1 MDFIL
6 EEIQKTVPDL
16 FVLCDD
22 IQKQMF
28 SKPNRLV
35 KIKKQIK
42 QYFQD
47 NGSAKKSVNEKRST
61 LDLQQIASIQQ
72 NQIQINR
79 IQVMHLSQPIVES
92 KKIDSN
98 SELDTPIPIRESFQ
112 EIQISEGLQ
121 IMILKFIKELQIS
134 EVLVQKSIKNYN
146 GDPSV
151 YLGQSN
157 PVLLNFDEILS
168 QILMIQME
176 LRNYSP
182 TKLKSIFDEL
192 YKYYFEERVK
202 VEDQFKQILAQDK
215 IDIQNNNQIEQAVQ
229 QLLQNE
235 LIQISAPF
243 IESSI
248 VNHQN
253 FQKFLTQNSQYEIQR
268 IAIELIQP
276 CQKNL
281 IIYLMNRFLLNNKI
295 KPCIVVKVKELLKD
309 KKTYTYFLITPN
321 TASESLI
328 NIEEYSFDSENS
340 QFIRDGDT
348 QNNIKLEQF
357 ISQILSSI
365 FTLPLESF
373 LPNYAVNTQGYL
385 FRVFNHIQSKDGK
398 IQHSALRNPIFFYK
412 EVMSLQLNKNFFQE
426 LFKQEHLLQFF
437 KCLKLIID
445 GQQNDY
451 RLKDKNKQ
459 YSLYLN
465 NEQYHYIF
473 SVLQRIN
480 QAFMWVKEV
489 ILPTQGFFCI
499 KDIISK
505 VYPII
510 NEFVSNNKQKNLKE
524 YKEFMKKISIEEYI
538 QKLASKRSLQ
548 KYKEACKSFD
558 ENLKIATNQKGESL
572 DNVLKLWLQQ
582 INLSNISSPKYKLT
596 LIYFASSHYLFFKS
610 SISDQAILELSWK
623 QEESWENALNI
634 LYSDEH
640 FDNVSFNPSIFIEL
654 LAIFFGIN
662 IKKYE
667 KCFESIQY
675 FEETEENFS
684 LLDQYF
690 AHKKLLGDKFYPEK
704 ETLFE
709 KSLKYKKFRLAKYL
723 LKQGEGKKLHNDTLI
738 KYLVKANLN
747 KQQFADISELI
758 IQLMSNHKQLVL
770 DYQWNHIWNNIF
782 ISVEDNPLDQ
792 ENVPSEQ
799 QNVDRQEE
807 QYMHVYCTNF
817 GERKIPKYIWE
828 QAFQYNEKTQEF
840 VFRRK
845 DMQNQTSHLVG
856 YYCLLKTGSETS
868 GTVLVEHATR
878 YPGLNYMKDS
888 LMKKFIPSSRLRKEF
903 VKIQDQYYYFSHF
916 NSTINSLSSQMAEK
930 GPFQLQE
937 SFDREQ
943 LSDRII
949 LEMIIY
955 PESNPISCF
964 LSETQQN
971 SKLGLIDIGQSEILV
986 QNIGIINGEFQ
997 LYVKSILF
1005 CMHEMNLLIPTS
1017 IIDKYSNI
1025 NSFEVLK
1032 EWLLDISKHQD
1043 DLIKISQYKFKKVQV
1058 TFQEQDKITS
1068 SNYFNNCEPQSY
1080 FGIPIQ
1086 KEAIKHLLERLVTI
1100 VKVMKW
1106 CKKKNTSISHQD
1118 LFKVVD
1124 KELASIYEQINNEQ
1138 QTFLEKRYSQIL
1150 QKNIH
1155 LQTFNTINM
1164 ASMMQA
1170 FSEKRRG
1177 EITTIDQLLSQ
1188 FKQIGPSQALEKIK
1202 KFIKIITTSDNE
1214 SEYQK
1219 VNNLKN
1225 IKQFSFFNR
1234 NILFKFISQSTQE
1247 EVIIKLLQEQKLEKP
1262 IDYLNLSNCTI
1273 LTSKVLKLFQLER
1286 IQTLILSNTKIA
1298 DSDLVT
1304 IADSYK
1310 SLVYLDI
1317 SQCDEIYYIG
1327 YAKPITYLMSNQII
1341 FPSLKTLVA
1350 NNMKNLW
1357 ILDVSGSHIQN
1368 ISVSNSLKLTYFFIN
1383 CPQIKKLAVQG
1394 CKQLMNELIVMY
1406 VLEGI
1411 SIQLDQITS
1420 EGKFD
1425 KAIQVIRGSK
1435 GNFMQAYQA
1444 AINEIYCEQ
1453 HYKENVSIKD
1463 NLIVLSQAF
1472 TKRDLQHVF
1481 PKNFVT
1487 NVIGNLFNSKK
1498 ANKQINDEFFRFMFK
1513 FFQKNPHI
1521 KDVDFKSIC
1530 QEKKP
1535 ITFLNI
1541 FHESLISNEQ
1551 VCQQYDSYIFKNI
1564 DLDDEECQLV
1574 AKIIQKTKKEGIS
1587 LQFSNVNRLNQ
1598 DKNMQEVLEAISKN
1612 KITYTK
1618 IAFENNEFSKSQIE
1632 LLKNMFINFNGRI
1645 QQLKISQC
1653 SLDSSHLVTLCEGL
1667 KQLKYLRVLD
1677 LSGNYISPKSFEY
1690 LSPCFDSFQLSF
1702 QTLILDNNNLCSDDF
1717 EKIESWKY
1725 IKFLQIRQCSLSSN
1739 QITNL
1744 QQYLCSNQECKLTH
1758 LNLSQNKLT
1767 PHSFS
1772 ILSEILQRNTTL
1784 KELGLSRTIQD
1795 GTQLACLNYLAEG
1808 LRQNNNL
1815 TLLDISQNKIQ
1826 DEGFTI
1832 IFNCLKEDINLRQ
1845 LKILE
1850 DNSFSIE
1857 IINLFLEY
1865 IKHNAIQ
1872 LKQLELSPRPNLIE
1886 FDDIYQQI
1894 LHQLE
1899 KNTNVYSVLRSR
1911 PQDIFRNKS
1920 FTNHSMLDYK
1930 QEGADFCRL
1939 GLSIDGGGMRGII
1952 PATMIKVLCEETK
1965 YKVHEIF
1972 ENVGGTSIG
1981 GLLAL
1986 GSTGTLDGIN
1996 PILDIDQMVNV
2007 FKLDGANIF
2016 NTSKLKAM
2024 LNNLMDQAKYDPAGL
2039 ETVLFKNFQNCKL
2052 SDVIKGTNVIVTAVR
2067 REMNQGKSIA
2077 KVFRSREAIFN
2088 DDKNFYMRDVARATS
2103 AAPTF
2108 FPSAEIKNINQT
2120 KSYSLVDGGVGQNNP
2135 SKLVLEDIK
2144 KEALNSGN
2152 ENNFFLLSLGT
2163 GEPKKSQQLSKNAG
2177 LLNVVNIIDS
2187 LGEGA
2192 SAYVDIELKQN
2203 YGDKYLRIQ
2212 PQIPISKSDADLDS
2226 IDPKIVEIYQ
2236 QTAENEA
2243 RLYLCEQSKYGPFND
2258 RPITDWFAE
2267 NTQRKKDVYI

>member
-1 MDFIL
+1 MS
-6 EEIQKTVPDL
+6 
-16 FVLCDD
+16 
-22 IQKQMF
+22 

-42 QYFQD
+42 QYFQE
-47 NGSAKKSVNEKRST
+47 NGQTKKSVNDKRST
-61 LDLQQIASIQQ
+61 LDQQLIASIQSS
-72 NQIQINR
+72 QIQINR
-79 IQVMHLSQPIVES
+79 NQVRHLSQPIVES
-92 KKIDSN
+92 KKIDSQ
-98 SELDTPIPIRESFQ
+98 SEIDTPIPRESFQ
-112 EIQISEGLQ
+112 EVQISEGLQ
-121 IMILKFIKELQIS
+121 TMILKFIKELQVS
-134 EVLVQKSIKNYN
+134 EVIIQKTIKGYK
-146 GDPSV
+146 GDPLLYV
-151 YLGQSN
+151 SN
-157 PVLLNFDEILS
+157 KNPILEQFDDILS
-168 QILMIQME
+168 QILNIQIE
-176 LRNYSP
+176 LNNYNS
-182 TKLKSIFDEL
+182 TKLKNILDEL
-192 YKYYFEERVK
+192 NKYYSEEREK
-202 VEDQFKQILAQDK
+202 VQSQFQQILAEDQ
-215 IDIQNNNQIEQAVQ
+215 IDQYSNAQIQQAVN
-229 QLLQNE
+229 QLLQDE
-235 LIQISAPF
+235 IIQISAPF
-243 IESSI
+243 IESSL
-248 VNHQN
+248 VDHSN

-295 KPCIVVKVKELLKD
+295 KPCIVVKIKELLKD

-321 TASESLI
+321 TTSESLL

-340 QFIRDGDT
+340 QFIREGDAE
-348 QNNIKLEQF
+348 NNIKLEQF
-357 ISQILSSI
+357 ISHILSSI
-365 FTLPLESF
+365 FTLPLENF
-373 LPNYAVNTQGYL
+373 LPNYAVNSQGDL

-412 EVMSLQLNKNFFQE
+412 EVMSLQLNESFFQE

-451 RLKDKNKQ
+451 HLKDKNKQ
-459 YSLYLN
+459 FSFYLN

-510 NEFVSNNKQKNLKE
+510 NEFISNNKQKNLKE

-548 KYKEACKSFD
+548 KYKDACKSFD
-558 ENLKIATNQKGESL
+558 ENLKITTSQKGESL
-572 DNVLKLWLQQ
+572 EYVLKLWLQQ

-610 SISDQAILELSWK
+610 PISDQSIIEPSWK

-640 FDNVSFNPSIFIEL
+640 FNNVSFNPSIFIEL

-667 KCFESIQY
+667 KCFETIKY
-675 FEETEENFS
+675 FDETEENFQ

-690 AHKKLLGDKFYPEK
+690 AHKKLLGDKFFPEK

-709 KSLKYKKFRLAKYL
+709 KSLKYKKFRLAKFL
-723 LKQGEGKKLHNDTLI
+723 LNHGEGKKLHDDTLI

-747 KQQFADISELI
+747 KEQFDEISEI
-758 IQLMSNHKQLVL
+758 ISILMPNNKQLVL
-770 DYQWNHIWNNIF
+770 DYQWSHIWNNIF
-782 ISVEDNPLDQ
+782 ISIEDDSQHKQNDISDEQNKDQ
-792 ENVPSEQ
+792 QEQ
-799 QNVDRQEE
+799 F
-807 QYMHVYCTNF
+807 MHVYCTNF
-817 GERKIPKYIWE
+817 GEKKIPKHIWE

-840 VFRRK
+840 VFRRR
-845 DMQNQTSHLVG
+845 DIQQQTSHLVG
-856 YYCLLKTGSETS
+856 YYCLLKTGSEVS
-868 GTVLVEHATR
+868 GTILVEHATR

-916 NSTINSLSSQMAEK
+916 NATINSLSSQIAEK
-930 GPFQLQE
+930 GPFQLQDNI
-937 SFDREQ
+937 DREQ
-943 LSDRII
+943 LSDRMI
-949 LEMIIY
+949 LEMILY
-955 PESNPISCF
+955 PESNPLSCF
-964 LSETQQN
+964 LSEIQLN

-986 QNIGIINGEFQ
+986 QNIGMINGEFQ

-1005 CMHEMNLLIPTS
+1005 CMYEMNLLIPTS

-1025 NSFEVLK
+1025 NSYEVLK
-1032 EWLLDISKHQD
+1032 EWLLDISKYQD
-1043 DLIKISQYKFKKVQV
+1043 DLLKISQYKFKKGSVV
-1058 TFQEQDKITS
+1058 FQEQQDKITS
-1068 SNYFNNCEPQSY
+1068 PNYFNNCEPQSY

-1106 CKKKNTSISHQD
+1106 CKKKNTSISHQE

-1124 KELASIYEQINNEQ
+1124 KELASIYEQINNDQ
-1138 QTFLEKRYSQIL
+1138 QTFLEKKYSQIL

-1155 LQTFNTINM
+1155 LQTFNTI
-1164 ASMMQA
+1164 SMVSMIQS

-1177 EITTIDQLLSQ
+1177 DITTIEQLLSQ

-1202 KFIKIITTSDNE
+1202 KFIKIMTTSDNE

-1219 VNNLKN
+1219 IYNLKN

-1234 NILFKFISQSTQE
+1234 NILFKFISQSNQE
-1247 EVIIKLLQEQKLEKP
+1247 ELIIKLLQEQKLEKP
-1262 IDYLNLSNCTI
+1262 IDYLNLSNCNI
-1273 LTSKVLKLFQLER
+1273 LTSKILKLFQLER

-1298 DSDLVT
+1298 DIDLIA

-1317 SQCDEIYYIG
+1317 SNCDDIYYIANG
-1327 YAKPITYLMSNQII
+1327 KPLSYLMSNQIV
-1341 FPSLKTLVA
+1341 FPSLKTLIA

-1368 ISVSNSLKLTYFFIN
+1368 ISVSNSQKLAYFFIN

-1394 CKQLMNELIVMY
+1394 CKQLMSELIVMY

-1411 SIQLDQITS
+1411 SVQLDQITS
-1420 EGKFD
+1420 EGKFE

-1444 AINEIYCEQ
+1444 AINEIYYEQ
-1453 HYKENVSIKD
+1453 QYNENVSIKE
-1463 NLIVLSQAF
+1463 NLMVLSQAF

-1481 PKNFVT
+1481 PKNVFT

-1535 ITFLNI
+1535 LTFLNI
-1541 FHESLISNEQ
+1541 FYESLSSNDQ
-1551 VCQQYDSYIFKNI
+1551 TCQQYDSYIFKDI
-1564 DLDDEECQLV
+1564 DLNDEECQIV

-1587 LQFSNVNRLNQ
+1587 LQFSNVGGLNQ
-1598 DKNMQEVLEAISKN
+1598 DKNMQDVLEAISKN

-1618 IAFENNEFSKSQIE
+1618 IAFEKNDLSKQQIE
-1632 LLKNMFINFNGRI
+1632 QMKNMFSNFNGRI
-1645 QQLKISQC
+1645 QQLKISHC
-1653 SLDSSHLVTLCEGL
+1653 NLDNSHLAILCEGL

-1690 LSPCFDSFQLSF
+1690 LSPCFDSFSLSF
-1702 QTLILDNNNLCSDDF
+1702 QTLILDDNNLCSDDF
-1717 EKIESWKY
+1717 EKILSWKY
-1725 IKFLQIRQCSLSSN
+1725 IKFLQIRQCSLTSS

-1767 PHSFS
+1767 PHSFR

-1784 KELGLSRTIQD
+1784 KELGLSKTIED
-1795 GTQLACLNYLAEG
+1795 GTQLACLNLLAEG
-1808 LRQNNNL
+1808 LKQNNNL

-1832 IFNCLKEDINLRQ
+1832 IFQCLKEDTNLKQ

-1850 DNSFSIE
+1850 DNSFSLE
-1857 IINLFLEY
+1857 AINLFLEY
-1865 IKHNAIQ
+1865 IKHNSIQ
-1872 LKQLELSPRPNLIE
+1872 LKQLELSPRPNIIE

-1894 LHQLE
+1894 VHQLE
-1899 KNTNVYSVLRSR
+1899 KNTNVYSALRSR
-1911 PQDIFRNKS
+1911 PQDLFRNKS
-1920 FTNHSMLDYK
+1920 FTNHSILDYK
-1930 QEGADFCRL
+1930 KEGVDFCRL

-1972 ENVGGTSIG
+1972 DTVGGTSIG

-1996 PILDIDQMVNV
+1996 PILDINQMVNV

-2212 PQIPISKSDADLDS
+2212 PQIPISKSDAELDS

-2243 RLYLCEQSKYGPFND
+2243 RIYLCEQSKYGPFND

>member
-22 IQKQMF
+22 IQKQMS
-28 SKPNRLV
+28 SKPNRLIR
-35 KIKKQIK
+35 IKKQIK
-42 QYFQD
+42 QYFQE
-47 NGSAKKSVNEKRST
+47 NGQAKKQINDKRST
-61 LDLQQIASIQQ
+61 LDQQQLANISSSQV
-72 NQIQINR
+72 QINR
-79 IQVMHLSQPIVES
+79 SQVRHLSQPIVEN
-92 KKIDSN
+92 KKTDSY
-98 SELDTPIPIRESFQ
+98 SELDTPIPRESFQ
-112 EIQISEGLQ
+112 EIPINENLQ
-121 IMILKFIKELQIS
+121 IMILKFIKELHVS
-134 EVLVQKSIKNYN
+134 EVLVQKSIKGYN

-157 PVLLNFDEILS
+157 PVLLNFDQILS
-168 QILMIQME
+168 QILMYKME
-176 LRNYSP
+176 LNKYSS
-182 TKLKSIFDEL
+182 TKLSNIFDEL
-192 YKYYFEERVK
+192 YNYYTDERLQ
-202 VEDQFKQILAQDK
+202 VEDQFKQMLHQDE
-215 IDIQNNNQIEQAVQ
+215 IDPQNNSQIEQIVK

-235 LIQISAPF
+235 LLQISAPF
-243 IESSI
+243 IESSL
-248 VNHQN
+248 VNSQN

-281 IIYLMNRFLLNNKI
+281 IIYLMNRFLLNNYI
-295 KPCIVVKVKELLKD
+295 KPSIVVKVKELLKD

-321 TASESLI
+321 TTSDSLI
-328 NIEEYSFDSENS
+328 NIEEYSFDSENNL
-340 QFIRDGDT
+340 FIRDGDAE
-348 QNNIKLEQF
+348 NNINLEQF
-357 ISQILSSI
+357 ISHILSSI

-373 LPNYAVNTQGYL
+373 LPNYAVNTKGDL
-385 FRVFNHIQSKDGK
+385 FRVFNQIQSKDGK

-412 EVMSLQLNKNFFQE
+412 EVMSLQLNESFFQE

-445 GQQNDY
+445 GQKNDY
-451 RLKDKNKQ
+451 HLKDKNGQ

-499 KDIISK
+499 RDIISK

-510 NEFVSNNKQKNLKE
+510 NEFISNNKQKTLKE

-558 ENLKIATNQKGESL
+558 ENLKIAITQKGESL
-572 DNVLKLWLQQ
+572 DYVLKLWLQQ

-610 SISDQAILELSWK
+610 SISDQAILDQSWK

-667 KCFESIQY
+667 KCFESIKY
-675 FEETEENFS
+675 FEETEENFQ

-709 KSLKYKKFRLAKYL
+709 KSLKYKKFKLAMYL
-723 LKQGEGKKLHNDTLI
+723 QKQGEGKKLHNDTLI

-747 KQQFADISELI
+747 KQYFADISEI
-758 IQLMSNHKQLVL
+758 ISQLMSSNKQLVL

-782 ISVEDNPLDQ
+782 TSIEDDPKQQ
-792 ENVPSEQ
+792 ETTS
-799 QNVDRQEE
+799 QNRDQEE

-840 VFRRK
+840 IFRRK
-845 DMQNQTSHLVG
+845 DMQQQTSHLVG
-856 YYCLLKTGSETS
+856 YYCLLKTGSEAS
-868 GTVLVEHATR
+868 GTILVEHATR

-916 NSTINSLSSQMAEK
+916 NSTINSLSSISEK
-930 GPFQLQE
+930 GPFQLYE
-937 SFDREQ
+937 NIDREQ

-964 LSETQQN
+964 LSETQLN

-986 QNIGIINGEFQ
+986 QNIGVINGEFQ

-1005 CMHEMNLLIPTS
+1005 CMFEMNLLIPTS
-1017 IIDKYSNI
+1017 VIDKYANI
-1025 NSFEVLK
+1025 NSFDVLK

-1043 DLIKISQYKFKKVQV
+1043 DLIKISQYKFKQGQNI
-1058 TFQEQDKITS
+1058 FQEQQDKIS
-1068 SNYFNNCEPQSY
+1068 INYFNNCEPQFY

-1106 CKKKNTSISHQD
+1106 CKKKNTSISHQE
-1118 LFKVVD
+1118 LFKIVD
-1124 KELASIYEQINNEQ
+1124 KELASIYEQINNDQ

-1155 LQTFNTINM
+1155 LQTFNTVNM
-1164 ASMMQA
+1164 ASMFQA

-1177 EITTIDQLLSQ
+1177 DITTIDQLLSQ
-1188 FKQIGPSQALEKIK
+1188 FKQIGPTQALEKIK

-1214 SEYQK
+1214 SEYHK
-1219 VNNLKN
+1219 AYNLKN

-1234 NILFKFISQSTQE
+1234 NILFKYISQPAQE
-1247 EVIIKLLQEQKLEKP
+1247 EQIIKFLQEQKLEKP

-1273 LTSKVLKLFQLER
+1273 LNSKLLKQFQLER

-1317 SQCDEIYYIG
+1317 SNCDDIHYIG
-1327 YAKPITYLMSNQII
+1327 YAKPLTYLMSSQIV

-1368 ISVSNSLKLTYFFIN
+1368 ISVSDSLKLTYFFIN
-1383 CPQIKKLAVQG
+1383 CPQIKKLQVQG

-1411 SIQLDQITS
+1411 SIQLDEITS
-1420 EGKFD
+1420 DGKFE

-1435 GNFMQAYQA
+1435 GNFMQSYQA
-1444 AINEIYCEQ
+1444 AINEIYYEQ
-1453 HYKENVSIKD
+1453 HYNDNVSIKD

-1541 FHESLISNEQ
+1541 FYESLNSNDKI
-1551 VCQQYDSYIFKNI
+1551 CQQYDSYIFNNI
-1564 DLDDEECQLV
+1564 DLDDEECQVV

-1587 LQFSNVNRLNQ
+1587 LQFTNVNRLNQ
-1598 DKNMQEVLEAISKN
+1598 DKSMQEVLEAISSN

-1618 IAFENNEFSKSQIE
+1618 IAFEKNDLSKSQIE
-1632 LLKNMFINFNGRI
+1632 ILKNMFINFNGRI
-1645 QQLKISQC
+1645 QQLKISHC
-1653 SLDSSHLVTLCEGL
+1653 NLDNSHLITLCEGL

-1690 LSPCFDSFQLSF
+1690 LTPCFDSFQLSF
-1702 QTLILDNNNLCSDDF
+1702 QTLILDDNNLCSDDF
-1717 EKIESWKY
+1717 EKIQQWKY
-1725 IKFLQIRQCSLSSN
+1725 IKFLQIRSCFLSSN

-1767 PHSFS
+1767 PHAFS
-1772 ILSEILQRNTTL
+1772 ILSEVLKRNTTL
-1784 KELGLSRTIQD
+1784 KELGLSKTIQD
-1795 GTQLACLNYLAEG
+1795 GTQEACLNYLVEG
-1808 LRQNNNL
+1808 LKQNNNL

-1826 DEGFTI
+1826 DEGFII
-1832 IFNCLKEDINLRQ
+1832 IFNFLKEENYLRQ

-1850 DNSFSIE
+1850 DNSFSLE
-1857 IINLFLEY
+1857 IINSFLEF
-1865 IKHNAIQ
+1865 IKHNSIQ
-1872 LKQLELSPRPNLIE
+1872 LKQLELSPRPYIIE

-1899 KNTNVYSVLRSR
+1899 KNTNVYSMLRSR
-1911 PQDIFRNKS
+1911 PQDLFRNKS
-1920 FTNHSMLDYK
+1920 FTNSNMLDYK
-1930 QEGADFCRL
+1930 QEAVDFCRL

-1972 ENVGGTSIG
+1972 ETVGGTSIG

-1986 GSTGTLDGIN
+1986 GSTGTLDGAN
-1996 PILDIDQMVNV
+1996 PILDMDQMVNV

-2039 ETVLFKNFQNCKL
+2039 ESVLFRNFQNCKL

-2212 PQIPISKSDADLDS
+2212 PQIPISKSDAELDS

-2258 RPITDWFAE
+2258 RPIVDWFAE